1 MKKQEYI
8 VRLTQIIDE
17 FNTIKLTKK
26 QMAEKTAERDGGNVK
41 SHYWRIARL
50 KDGELNIRK

>member
-1 MKKQEYI
+1 MKKAEYI

-17 FNTIKLTKK
+17 FDLKLTKK
-26 QMAEKTAERDGGNVK
+26 QMAEKMAERYGGNVK

>member
-17 FNTIKLTKK
+17 FNTLKLTKK
-26 QMAEKTAERDGGNVK
+26 QMAEKMAERYGGNVK
-41 SHYWRIARL
+41 SHYWRISRL

>member
-17 FNTIKLTKK
+17 FNTLKLTKK
-26 QMAEKTAERDGGNVK
+26 QMAEKMAERYGGNVK
-41 SHYWRIARL
+41 YNYWRIARL